1 MAVRRRWRRWS
12 GAGGRAPC
20 QGRRDGG
27 VLRGGQGSGPGLV
40 LVHWTGWSAAGTWCH
55 LLRRFEEWT
64 VVTPDLAGSG
74 ATVDPGGPLE
84 LDDLATQ
91 VAGAA
96 DAAGL
101 ERYAIVGFSLGA
113 AVAAALAAREP
124 DPVSALVLVSGA
136 VSGAGARSRLQFE
149 LWRDLHRTNP
159 ELFARLWML
168 IGFSAP
174 FVEGIP
180 VADVARAATFP
191 IAPGIERQCDLN
203 TRIDLSEQVKAIR
216 APTLV
221 LGCSHGLDRPARRCS
236 RARRSNRGR
245 HDLRGARLRPHGRPR
260 SARCPCGPGTRLPA
274 RCRSG
279 MNSRWPTMRHSP
291 PLPNWPPSTAAAPQP
306 PRRSSPR
313 PTRGSSVATGRSK

>member
-1 MAVRRRWRRWS
+1 MPHARV
-12 GAGGRAPC
+12 GDAQVAYGIA
-20 QGRRDGG
+20 
-27 VLRGGQGSGPGLV
+27 GSGPGLV
-40 LVHWTGWSAAGTWCH
+40 LGNLDGGQRCHDLVSPASPVHD
-55 LLRRFEEWT
+55 EWT

-113 AVAAALAAREP
+113 AVAAALPAREP

-180 VADVARAATFP
+180 VADVARAATF
-191 IAPGIERQCDLN
+191 R
-203 TRIDLSEQVKAIR
+203 
-216 APTLV
+216 
-221 LGCSHGLDRPARRCS
+221 S
-236 RARRSNRGR
+236 R
-245 HDLRGARLRPHGRPR
+245 
-260 SARCPCGPGTRLPA
+260 
-274 RCRSG
+274 
-279 MNSRWPTMRHSP
+279 
-291 PLPNWPPSTAAAPQP
+291 
-306 PRRSSPR
+306 
-313 PTRGSSVATGRSK
+313 RGSSGSAT